1 MSSSYPYLT
10 IAKKYSLPYE
20 TVLRF
25 LDRIS
30 EEGFTFKDYLDERIY
45 MSNWQLQVIDEYAK
59 RIY

>member
-20 TVLRF
+20 TVLKF
-25 LDRIS
+25 LDMIS
-30 EEGFTFKDYLDERIY
+30 DEAFTFKDYLKERVY
-45 MSNWQLQVIDEYAK
+45 MAQWQLQVIDEYAK